1 MTIEEFTNGSVVH
14 GVFSVAIRNHKMFL
28 WLGPALVGFFL
39 PNLKE
44 AIAHYMAIFKSH
56 VPPNKPLKAQDF
68 LTASIRLIFPGFTT
82 RGQRVSNTY
91 YLSFLVKGVQ

>member
-28 WLGPALVGFFL
+28 WLGPALVGFIL

-56 VPPNKPLKAQDF
+56 VPPNKPLFYTKG
-68 LTASIRLIFPGFTT
+68 LGNKLG
-82 RGQRVSNTY
+82 
-91 YLSFLVKGVQ
+91 LSMLFKS